1 MLATTARA
9 LLLTLLFLPAVG
21 LKRTWDLRSYTGT
34 MLALLTGRVW
44 AYGYRYVERFLA
56 EVALSV
62 RAEQLTDA
70 LGQWT
75 AQLWLPPAAEE
86 AAPLVTYYIDGHRKP
101 VYTEAHPTWIDWTHW
116 RDPRLSGVSVAP

>member
-1 MLATTARA
+1 
-9 LLLTLLFLPAVG
+9 
-21 LKRTWDLRSYTGT
+21 

-56 EVALSV
+56 EVALSG
-62 RAEQLTDA
+62 RADQLTDA